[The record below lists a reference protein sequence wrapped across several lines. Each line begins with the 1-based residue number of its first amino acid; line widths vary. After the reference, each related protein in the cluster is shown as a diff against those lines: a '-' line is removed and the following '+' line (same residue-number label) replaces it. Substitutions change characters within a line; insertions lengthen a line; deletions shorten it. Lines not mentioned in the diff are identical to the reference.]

1 MKTMAPTER
10 TELLT
15 VRMAPEEMAMLKR
28 LAEGDGISA
37 SDLIRQFIRRSHA
50 ERFAEPAPKKRKR

>member
-1 MKTMAPTER
+1 MAVAPTER

-15 VRMAPEEMAMLKR
+15 VRTTPEEMAMLKR
-28 LAEGDGISA
+28 LAEADGISA

-50 ERFAEPAPKKRKR
+50 ERFGDKPRRTRKR